1 MVCDAREKD
10 VDIAFA
16 QDAIDEFKVLSQLN
30 LHNVYQIL
38 FVPGW
43 KERKKE
49 SGPEPL
55 CFCLFLIQWLYD
67 VVCLC

>member
-38 FVPGW
+38 FVLGW
-43 KERKKE
+43 KERKKVGLNIG
-49 SGPEPL
+49 S
-55 CFCLFLIQWLYD
+55 CVSVFF
-67 VVCLC
+67 